1 MRVWFGQ
8 FVKWYT
14 KTQYELMVKFPST
27 KEEIECS
34 LSGYEQLG
42 LPGMI
47 GSMDGTVIPVMATFS
62 ERIMHIGHKS
72 NCTGVNTAFLVS
84 HNRQILHVTPPF
96 PATCVDSMI
105 QKLDWSVQQIKHNE
119 KYNGHPVKFRDE
131 HGNEIIKK
139 GVTLLVDGGYPLHKV
154 FQTGG
159 KNYETA
165 SEGMYC
171 KHLESVRKDV
181 ECTFGILKSRFRILK
196 YGMRIAD
203 RDVINCVIATCAG
216 LHNELLEH
224 DKRSIYRA
232 LDYEKLDHVDA
243 DHFAEVDADLK
254 HRHDDLE
261 GCAVVEAGTE
271 RILKQKFDA
280 FDCIINRLISNDG
293 QPSQS
298 HNSNQNEVPETYA
311 SRRQLLMDNFH
322 YANDHGLIQ
331 K

>member
-14 KTQYELMVKFPST
+14 KTQYEHTVKLPLT
-27 KEEIECS
+27 TEEIES
-34 LSGYEQLG
+34 NLSGYEQLG
-42 LPGMI
+42 LPGII
-47 GSMDGTVIPVMATFS
+47 GSLDGTIIPVMATFS
-62 ERIMHIGHKS
+62 ESPMRVGHKS
-72 NCTGVNTAFLVS
+72 NCTGVNAVFLVS

-96 PATCVDSMI
+96 LATCVDSMI
-105 QKLDWSVQQIKHNE
+105 PNLDWAVQHI
-119 KYNGHPVKFRDE
+119 KYNEMYNLHPVKFRDE
-131 HGNEIIKK
+131 QGNEIIKK

-159 KNYETA
+159 KSYETA
-165 SEGMYC
+165 SEAMYC
-171 KHLESVRKDV
+171 KYLESVRKDV

-224 DKRSIYRA
+224 DETSIYRT
-232 LDYEKLDHVDA
+232 LDYEALDHVDA

-254 HRHDDLE
+254 HRHVDLE

-271 RILKQKFDA
+271 RILKRRFDA
-280 FDCIINRLISNDG
+280 SDCIINRLISNDN
-293 QPSQS
+293 QPSLS
-298 HNSNQNEVPETYA
+298 HTSNQNEVPETYA